1 MEKFFLML
9 FYFLKRE
16 RNKNKYC
23 IVLIIKLIGLV
34 GICIYVI
41 DFNIF

>member
-1 MEKFFLML
+1 MEKFLLML

-23 IVLIIKLIGLV
+23 TVLITKPTGSA
-34 GICIYVI
+34 GTCIYVI
-41 DFNIF
+41 DFNIP